1 MAYGVSL
8 IVGIVAICAAPCLV
22 AVRFDALLVPEFREQ
37 TWNSLMLLP
46 VDPRVILFEKL
57 RAVLRERIAIFVPV
71 CIAAAFAMA
80 SHATAVLMTSA
91 IAMIAGVLMIEVSI
105 LNQFY
110 SKIGLAQSAIAFG
123 IILAIA
129 ALVPLWAFFEP
140 GTSFAITMMTMLF
153 LVAGFYWLIHWK
165 LRTWSEG

>member
-1 MAYGVSL
+1 
-8 IVGIVAICAAPCLV
+8 
-22 AVRFDALLVPEFREQ
+22 
-37 TWNSLMLLP
+37 
-46 VDPRVILFEKL
+46 
-57 RAVLRERIAIFVPV
+57 
-71 CIAAAFAMA
+71 
-80 SHATAVLMTSA
+80 
-91 IAMIAGVLMIEVSI
+91 MIEVSS